1 MQIIL
6 QKQTD
11 PRTIYASVRLNAK
24 EHAALKEYMH
34 CTGERIEF
42 PQGVV
47 LTYRGRGW
55 YRLVPMKAYEAINNV
70 VFAVRTI
77 KRFCLE
83 QEEAVEKEIKALMP
97 MMLDTSLQPTAFVPE
112 TGMQFTAPVSKGVL
126 SEHGVHKLQSL
137 AERFG
142 KSVKTA

>member
-1 MQIIL
+1 MQVIL

-34 CTGERIEF
+34 CTGERVEF
-42 PQGVV
+42 PHGVI

-55 YRLVPMKAYEAINNV
+55 YRLIPTRHFEAIAHM

-97 MMLDTSLQPTAFVPE
+97 MMLDTSLKPTAFVPE
-112 TGMQFTAPVSKGVL
+112 TGIQFTAPVSKGVL
-126 SEHGVHKLQSL
+126 SEHGIHKLQSL

-142 KSVKTA
+142 KSIKAA